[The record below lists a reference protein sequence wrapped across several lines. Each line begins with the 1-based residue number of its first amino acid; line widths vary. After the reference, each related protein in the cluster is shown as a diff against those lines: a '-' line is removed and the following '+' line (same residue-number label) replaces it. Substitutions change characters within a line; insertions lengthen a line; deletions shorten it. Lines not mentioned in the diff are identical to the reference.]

1 MNRIWFYK
9 HTFSTE
15 IFLQVKIAEAYN
27 LHSQRKSY
35 SDLEQFAFT
44 LERMEI
50 LASKLEFSLF
60 SRKAKKPLKCS

>member
-35 SDLEQFAFT
+35 SALEQFT